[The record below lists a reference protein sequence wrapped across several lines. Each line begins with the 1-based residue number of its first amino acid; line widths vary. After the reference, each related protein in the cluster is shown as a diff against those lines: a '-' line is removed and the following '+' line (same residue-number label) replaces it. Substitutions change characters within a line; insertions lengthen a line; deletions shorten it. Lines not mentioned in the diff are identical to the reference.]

1 MQRKLRWKI
10 REDSSS
16 GGAFHIV
23 SYPHRQEH
31 VIYWP
36 GPGAR
41 AGPPRAIEHLHELC
55 HAWLAENVHHQFSAQ
70 YFRRGTPD
78 EIVRAL
84 VPLCQAASDWFA
96 DEMLFSLEPEAFRGE
111 VKEHLEYVRAMP
123 AQTDSAFVLF
133 SAGLILAQAKRYL
146 GLDIQTAGD
155 LADVVEGF
163 LAVEPSSPTVEK
175 LADLVNRLLRKFT
188 GWRVHLIND
197 GGLEVWEVIKTA
209 D

>member
-36 GPGAR
+36 GSGAR

-70 YFRRGTPD
+70 YFKRGTPD

-96 DEMLFSLEPEAFRGE
+96 DEMLFSLEPEAFKAE
-111 VKEHLEYVRAMP
+111 VREHLSYVQAILEQSKQRA
-123 AQTDSAFVLF
+123 SAFLIF
-133 SAGLILAQAKRYL
+133 SAGLILAQTKRYL

-155 LADVVEGF
+155 LADVMEGF
-163 LAVEPSSPTVEK
+163 LAVE
-175 LADLVNRLLRKFT
+175 
-188 GWRVHLIND
+188 
-197 GGLEVWEVIKTA
+197 
-209 D
+209 